1 MGDRI
6 AIVVPVLDDWVSFT
20 ALARRIADEFSCSG
34 ATVSLVAIDDGSA
47 EPFDVTSIE
56 LPADTG
62 VSEISVLRLAV
73 NLGHQRAIAVGLS
86 SLARRDDVDMV
97 IVMDGDGEDRPED
110 IAALRAA
117 HRQNPGHAVLARRS
131 KRSERGVFRV
141 GYVLYKWLFRVLT
154 GQTINFGNFS
164 LLPMRI
170 VRRLVY
176 MPELWNNLP
185 AALIRSRVRYT
196 SVPLA
201 RGVRYAGQS
210 KMNLASLIV
219 HGLSAMSVYTDVI
232 FVRIMLL
239 AGLVSGLAMLG
250 MIALVTVRMFTD
262 LGVPG
267 WASTM
272 FGDLM
277 IILMQTLVMVIATS
291 LVLLA
296 GRSQRPIIPI
306 IDAAAFILE
315 DSGKG
320 AVRGDEGL
328 GASGRGV

>member
-20 ALARRIADEFSCSG
+20 ALAYSIASQFTDSG
-34 ATVSLVAIDDGSA
+34 ATVTLIAVDDGSS
-47 EPFDVTSIE
+47 EPFDVASIE
-56 LPADTG
+56 LPGNTDVTE
-62 VSEISVLRLAV
+62 VSVLRLAV

-86 SLARRDDVDMV
+86 SLARRDDIDMV
-97 IVMDGDGEDRPED
+97 VVMDGDGEDRPED
-110 IAALRAA
+110 IAALRTAN
-117 HRQNPGHAVLARRS
+117 RRMPGHAVLARRS

-141 GYVLYKWLFRVLT
+141 GYVLYKWLFRALT

-164 LLPMRI
+164 LLPMPI

-232 FVRIMLL
+232 FVRIILL
-239 AGLVSGLAMLG
+239 AGFVSGLAMLG
-250 MIALVTVRMFTD
+250 MMGVVAVRLLTD
-262 LGVPG
+262 LGIPG

-296 GRSQRPIIPI
+296 GRSQRPIVPF
-306 IDAAAFILE
+306 IDSSDFITK
-315 DSGKG
+315 S
-320 AVRGDEGL
+320 DET
-328 GASGRGV
+328 A

>member
-20 ALARRIADEFSCSG
+20 ALAHSIAGQFTDSG
-34 ATVSLVAIDDGSA
+34 ATVTLIAVDDGSS
-47 EPFDVTSIE
+47 EPFDVASIE
-56 LPADTG
+56 LPGNTDVT
-62 VSEISVLRLAV
+62 EISVLRLAV

-86 SLARRDDVDMV
+86 SLARRNDIDMV

-141 GYVLYKWLFRVLT
+141 GYFLYKRLFRLLT
-154 GQTINFGNFS
+154 GQTIDFGNFC
-164 LLPMRI
+164 LLPMPI

-201 RGVRYAGQS
+201 RGTRYAGQS

-232 FVRIMLL
+232 FVRIILL
-239 AGLVSGLAMLG
+239 AVFVVGLTMLG
-250 MIALVTVRMFTD
+250 MMGVVAIRILTD
-262 LGVPG
+262 LGIPG

-296 GRSQRPIIPI
+296 GRSQRPIVPFTDSSDFI
-306 IDAAAFILE
+306 IKSDGAA
-315 DSGKG
+315 
-320 AVRGDEGL
+320 
-328 GASGRGV
+328 